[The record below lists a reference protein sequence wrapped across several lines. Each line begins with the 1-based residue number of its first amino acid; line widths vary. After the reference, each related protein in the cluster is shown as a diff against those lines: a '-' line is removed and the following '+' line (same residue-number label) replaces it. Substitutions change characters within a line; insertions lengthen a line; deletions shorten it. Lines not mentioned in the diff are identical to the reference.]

1 MNFCKNLSLQ
11 QNFVTASSLKNSV
24 CFDFLRHV
32 AGTKFCR
39 GEKDFHKIL
48 QNTRSHYCDMLLQYV
63 TGLCTDLKPV
73 QFLQS
78 FCGHP
83 DVIFLVGSDD
93 RSVRLW
99 DLTTGHCI
107 YVLKT
112 HTCADI
118 CFDDDKVITASFD
131 NTVGMWDWKT
141 GDVLQCFRG
150 HTAAGNLEFKVHT
163 LMILEACAAE

>member
-1 MNFCKNLSLQ
+1 M
-11 QNFVTASSLKNSV
+11 
-24 CFDFLRHV
+24 
-32 AGTKFCR
+32 
-39 GEKDFHKIL
+39 
-48 QNTRSHYCDMLLQYV
+48 
-63 TGLCTDLKPV
+63 
-73 QFLQS
+73 
-78 FCGHP
+78 
-83 DVIFLVGSDD
+83 
-93 RSVRLW
+93 RLW
-99 DLTTGHCI
+99 DLTTGHCV

-163 LMILEACAAE
+163 LMISEVCVAEWLTPRTPDLEVRDSSLAGRVVPLDKELYFALSLFTQMYKLGTGDILLGLPYDGLASHPGGSSNTPTYFMLMKLG

>member
-1 MNFCKNLSLQ
+1 M
-11 QNFVTASSLKNSV
+11 
-24 CFDFLRHV
+24 
-32 AGTKFCR
+32 
-39 GEKDFHKIL
+39 
-48 QNTRSHYCDMLLQYV
+48 
-63 TGLCTDLKPV
+63 
-73 QFLQS
+73 
-78 FCGHP
+78 
-83 DVIFLVGSDD
+83 
-93 RSVRLW
+93 RLW
-99 DLTTGHCI
+99 DLTTGHCV

-163 LMILEACAAE
+163 LMISEACVAEWLTPRTPDLEVRDSSLARRVVPLDKELYFALSLFTQVHKWVLVTYCWGYPMMD